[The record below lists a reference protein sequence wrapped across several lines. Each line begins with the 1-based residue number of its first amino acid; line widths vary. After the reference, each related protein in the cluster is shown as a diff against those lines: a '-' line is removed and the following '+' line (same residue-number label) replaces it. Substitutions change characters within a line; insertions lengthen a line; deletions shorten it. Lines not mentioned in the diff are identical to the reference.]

1 MKKDGTKKDRD
12 KSRDKETSGEPQK
25 VPVIHD
31 LSSRIPGMSDAELN
45 SFLANA
51 RRLQASGNATQKKS
65 AEALLPLIETEA
77 AKRATE
83 KEEARKARLTKRK
96 KGSGDDVPPDAST
109 PAG

>member
-12 KSRDKETSGEPQK
+12 KSRDKDGHGEPAK

-31 LSSRIPGMSDAELN
+31 LSGRIPGMSDAELN
-45 SFLANA
+45 AFLANA
-51 RRLQASGNATQKKS
+51 RRLQASGSAIQKKS
-65 AEALLPLIETEA
+65 ADALLPLIEAEA
-77 AKRATE
+77 AKRAAD

-96 KGSGDDVPPDAST
+96 KGSGNDVPPDPST